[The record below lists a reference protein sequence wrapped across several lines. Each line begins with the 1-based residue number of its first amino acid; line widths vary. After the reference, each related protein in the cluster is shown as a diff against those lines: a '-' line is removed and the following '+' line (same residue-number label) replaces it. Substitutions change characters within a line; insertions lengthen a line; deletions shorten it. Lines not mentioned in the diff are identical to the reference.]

1 MKVKHLA
8 IISVAIAAICS
19 CGGKKQNPY
28 DQLGSSGLTQ
38 RTENLQ
44 TNIKTY
50 ADKGTMIGQLN
61 GTIEGIGWQCDS
73 DRSDIKTICGDR
85 PAAVGYELAGV
96 ESGKTQNPDGLPFD
110 AVRKDLLKNVRR
122 GALVTLTWTAPD
134 YKGNSETLGQYVKSL
149 AAYVNSLHDE
159 NDIKAP
165 VVLFLYPLD
174 GTAWYNSLSADDYE
188 DLYEKTK
195 DLLAD
200 EELNNVIYGYSE
212 SYPSAN
218 FLERFPDGID
228 VVNVTVLQK
237 KDQASL
243 NAYRQAVEEA
253 TSRAQPFAQE
263 HNCAYGMTT
272 GMESLPDSSVFT
284 DVILPLVKNHRL
296 TYLMFGANHGDS
308 IEGHFY
314 VPYPGEGNERIQDF
328 MQLYNDDSTVFMK
341 KLNGLYLA
349 H

>member
-1 MKVKHLA
+1 MKLKHLA
-8 IISVAIAAICS
+8 ILSIAIAAICS

-28 DQLGSSGLTQ
+28 DKIGSSGLTQ

-73 DRSDIKTICGDR
+73 DRCDIKAICGDR

-96 ESGKTQNPDGLPFD
+96 ESGKPQNPDGLPFD
-110 AVRKDLLKNVRR
+110 AIRKDLLENARR

-134 YKGNSETLGQYVKSL
+134 YKGDSEMLEQYVKKL
-149 AAYVNSLHDE
+149 AAYINSLHE
-159 NDIKAP
+159 KYGIKAP

-174 GTAWYNSLSADDYE
+174 DTSWYNSLSADDYE
-188 DLYEKTK
+188 NLYEKTRDMLK
-195 DLLAD
+195 D
-200 EELNNVIYGYSE
+200 EEVNNVIYGYSE
-212 SYPSAN
+212 TYPSTN

-228 VVNVTVLQK
+228 VVNVSVLQK
-237 KDQASL
+237 KDQTDI
-243 NAYRQAVEEA
+243 NAYRQAVEES
-253 TSRAQPFAQE
+253 TSRAQLFAQE

-272 GMESLPDSSVFT
+272 GMEAIPESSVFT
-284 DVILPLVKNHRL
+284 DVVLPLVKNHRL
-296 TYLMFGANHGDS
+296 SYLMFGANQGDS
-308 IEGHFY
+308 SEGRFY
-314 VPYPGEGNERIQDF
+314 VPYPGEGNEAIQSF
-328 MQLYNDDSTVFMK
+328 MQLYNDESTVFMK